1 MKHLLTVLAVLFGFC
16 AQMLAFNPDPANL
29 SRKALGFEGNVSKA
43 VLKEYTAPDKTV
55 LKGTTTY
62 VFNRQGEILTV
73 RYDNAAGTYSR
84 LLFFQRD
91 GNGALQ
97 RLTIAENGKLDSYVV
112 YGKGVESLYGRGDY
126 LVSLTVDYNG
136 ERYMYDA
143 TEKDNYLSHPE
154 RYISRSERH
163 CDSFGRLVKEVVY
176 TLGEEAER
184 KEFTYDVFGH
194 LVRTVSYLERELE
207 SVTEFTCDRSA
218 TLTVDASGQVLNFTA
233 ISLEYFE

>member
-97 RLTIAENGKLDSYVV
+97 RLTIAENGKLGSDVV
-112 YGKGVESLYGRGDY
+112 
-126 LVSLTVDYNG
+126 
-136 ERYMYDA
+136 
-143 TEKDNYLSHPE
+143 
-154 RYISRSERH
+154 
-163 CDSFGRLVKEVVY
+163 
-176 TLGEEAER
+176 
-184 KEFTYDVFGH
+184 
-194 LVRTVSYLERELE
+194 
-207 SVTEFTCDRSA
+207 
-218 TLTVDASGQVLNFTA
+218 
-233 ISLEYFE
+233 